1 MRPPGAMIVVGLLP
15 VPLENASTEVRSA
28 TFESALIINSE
39 DEPILPLIPN
49 SRFLFYKNM
58 QQHAVGED
66 NRASDLTARLKVW
79 SHFAFRVIRLQQRS
93 LTHVLQRVLVFY
105 PAGCPGSR
113 LCPHEHPRGSIPV
126 AAKKHNQKL
135 GR

>member
-58 QQHAVGED
+58 QQHAVGE
-66 NRASDLTARLKVW
+66 NRTSDLIATLKVW
-79 SHFAFRVIRLQQRS
+79 SHFAFRVSRLQQRG
-93 LTHVLQRVLVFY
+93 LTHVLQRVLVFC
-105 PAGCPGSR
+105 PARCPGSR
-113 LCPHEHPRGSIPV
+113 LCLHERLCGSIPA
-126 AAKKHNQKL
+126 AAKEHNQKL